1 MKYIKHIILSFTVLS
16 GLSILSSYSKSIPI
30 NNIKTETITET
41 NVNYKEGLKA
51 NLFVTHGHCSTPFS
65 GAVNN
70 LDVNVP
76 LRFDGGNPLEK
87 LSISFE
93 IDPDSFMVCAGEELT
108 AKIKTPGLFIGSNNE
123 KIIFKS
129 TNIYTMG
136 IDWYQINGVLSIKG
150 VEKEVKL
157 FASGIRGADQISTS
171 MLILEGRM
179 NLFDWGIDYD
189 KIVNGKSEGIATK
202 WMHFNMKINIFGC

>member
-1 MKYIKHIILSFTVLS
+1 MRKIKFILSTLTVLTSLIIFS
-16 GLSILSSYSKSIPI
+16 GYSKS
-30 NNIKTETITET
+30 NTTYKSNTKTIVENKLGQSI
-41 NVNYKEGLKA
+41 

-65 GAVNN
+65 GTVNN

-93 IDPDSFMVCAGEELT
+93 IDPDSFIVNAAEELT
-108 AKIKTPGLFIGSNNE
+108 AKIKTPGLFIGSNDE

-179 NLFDWGIDYD
+179 NLFDWDIDYD
-189 KIVNGKSEGIATK
+189 KIVNGKSGSIATK
-202 WMHFNMKINIFGC
+202 WMHFNMKVNLFGC

>member
-1 MKYIKHIILSFTVLS
+1 MS
-16 GLSILSSYSKSIPI
+16 
-30 NNIKTETITET
+30 
-41 NVNYKEGLKA
+41 
-51 NLFVTHGHCSTPFS
+51 
-65 GAVNN
+65 
-70 LDVNVP
+70 
-76 LRFDGGNPLEK
+76 LEK